1 MPVQP
6 KIIIG
11 LGNPGSQYYY
21 THHNI
26 GFRILDALAE
36 KYGASWKTKG
46 KMECTEVSIGTH
58 SVLLVKPQTFMNSSG
73 TVVPALLKN
82 NETPAD
88 ILVVHDELEKKF
100 GTLGIKQGGSHR
112 GHNGVRSI
120 IEAIGPDF
128 FRLRFGIDRPHNKD
142 DVPDYVLRPFS
153 EPPEEIDD
161 RIAQAVAMIEK
172 CFKSLAPPL

>member
-11 LGNPGSQYYY
+11 LGNPGPQYYY
-21 THHNI
+21 TRHNI

-46 KMECTEVSIGTH
+46 KMECAEISIGTH

-82 NETPAD
+82 NGTPAD

-100 GTLGIKQGGSHR
+100 GILGIKQGGSHR

-128 FRLRFGIDRPHNKD
+128 FRLRFGIDRPQNKD
-142 DVPDYVLRPFS
+142 DVPEYVLRPFS
-153 EPPEEIDD
+153 ESPEEIGEC
-161 RIAQAVAMIEK
+161 IAQAVAMIEQLY
-172 CFKSLAPPL
+172 SD